1 MTPRTLPR
9 SDLKLLIVD
18 DDPTTRALLSE
29 ALEGRGACVRASA
42 SAGEAQRA
50 IMVWHPDLVISD
62 VGMPRESGYDLIR
75 RVRGLP
81 AEAGGR
87 TPAIA
92 CTGYARAE
100 DRARAMNAGFDAVVA
115 KPVDLE
121 LLVDTIADIVP
132 PCLRPRRCAAPEGD
146 EMSALGRT
154 GGAHVAG
161 VRDPG
166 GRDDAAGG
174 CVADGARTSAPDS

>member
-18 DDPTTRALLSE
+18 DDPNTRALLSD
-29 ALEGRGACVRASA
+29 ALEGRGACVRSSA
-42 SAGEAQRA
+42 SAGEAQRT

-62 VGMPRESGYDLIR
+62 VGMPSESGSDLIR
-75 RVRGLP
+75 KVRDLP

-115 KPVDLE
+115 KPVDFE

-132 PCLRPRRCAAPEGD
+132 PRLRPCLCAAPEGG
-146 EMSALGRT
+146 ERSAWGRP
-154 GGAHVAG
+154 GGAHGAG
-161 VRDPG
+161 GRAPG

-174 CVADGARTSAPDS
+174 GVVEGARTSAPAS